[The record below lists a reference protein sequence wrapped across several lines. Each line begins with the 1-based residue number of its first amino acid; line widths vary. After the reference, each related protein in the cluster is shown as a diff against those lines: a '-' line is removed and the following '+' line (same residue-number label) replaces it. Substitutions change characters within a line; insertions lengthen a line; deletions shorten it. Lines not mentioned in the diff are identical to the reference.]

1 MLITQCA
8 EQDGNNNN
16 VSEQE
21 FQNVLSQIKENT
33 LRKMSDK
40 TYNVYDENGYMTESY
55 YTDDEGNVVNHS
67 TYERNEN
74 GKADEIYT
82 YIYDDNGN
90 HIATG
95 VDDNADKVID
105 RFLNKED

>member
-21 FQNVLSQIKENT
+21 FQNVLNQIKENT

-74 GKADEIYT
+74 GKADGT
-82 YIYDDNGN
+82 
-90 HIATG
+90 
-95 VDDNADKVID
+95 
-105 RFLNKED
+105 LP